1 MAVRGQGLQHA
12 IIDSLNYVNSL
23 VKLRDSGDD
32 AAAREKVMAAYGADV
47 VERGA
52 TAVAQSLSEAE
63 NALNEDTVGKM
74 LMVTQGHGRSV

>member
-1 MAVRGQGLQHA
+1 MAT
-12 IIDSLNYVNSL
+12 
-23 VKLRDSGDD
+23 
-32 AAAREKVMAAYGADV
+32 YGADV